1 MNIFQAIILGII
13 QGLTEFLPISSSGHV
28 EIGTFM
34 FGITTSENLL
44 FITAVHGATALSTI
58 VVYRKDLIVI
68 ISDLLKF
75 KKNESLDFSLKIL
88 LSTIPVLFLGLFF
101 KENIESFFG
110 GKIIFV
116 GSMLVITSLL
126 LLLANFA
133 KDRKKDISFPKA
145 FIIGIAQAIAVLP
158 GISRSGATISTSLIL
173 GVDKEKATR
182 FSFLMV
188 LIPILGACL
197 LDCIRIIKY
206 PAYGSGISI
215 TVLIA
220 GFISALISGIIA
232 CTWMIQIVKKGK
244 LIYFAIYCLIV
255 GLIAISYSIL
265 NAG

>member
-44 FITAVHGATALSTI
+44 FLTVVHGATALSTI
-58 VVYRKDLIVI
+58 VVYRKDLCI
-68 ISDLLKF
+68 IFSDLLQF
-75 KKNESLDFSLKIL
+75 KRNESLNFTLKIL
-88 LSTIPVLFLGLFF
+88 FSTIPVLFLGLFF
-101 KENIESFFG
+101 MEKIESFFG
-110 GKIIFV
+110 GKILLV

-126 LLLANFA
+126 LLFANYA
-133 KDRKKDISFPKA
+133 KDQKKDISFPKA

-158 GISRSGATISTSLIL
+158 GISRSGATISTSLIF

-188 LIPILGACL
+188 LIPILGACIS
-197 LDCIRIIKY
+197 DCIHIIKN
-206 PAYGSGISI
+206 PAHGSGISI
-215 TVLIA
+215 TVLLV
-220 GFISALISGIIA
+220 GFISAFISGVVA
-232 CTWMIQIVKKGK
+232 CTWMIQIVKRGK

-255 GLIAISYSIL
+255 GLIAISYSL
-265 NAG
+265 VYAG